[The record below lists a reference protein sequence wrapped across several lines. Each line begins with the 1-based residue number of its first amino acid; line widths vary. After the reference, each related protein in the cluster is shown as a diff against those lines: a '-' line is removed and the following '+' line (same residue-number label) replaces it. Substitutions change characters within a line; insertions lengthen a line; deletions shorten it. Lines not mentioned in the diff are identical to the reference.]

1 MTAGLMCAPET
12 QPKIWTQIKT
22 ANPKLKTTCNSD
34 GPDSFQKIQL
44 EQPKNTSKA
53 VPNNSLKNTATLSE
67 LKGPLFDDF
76 AILTERTTKNE
87 QI

>member
-34 GPDSFQKIQL
+34 GPDSFQTIQL
-44 EQPKNTSKA
+44 EQPKNTNKA
-53 VPNNSLKNTATLSE
+53 VPNNSLKNTATFSE
-67 LKGPLFDDF
+67 LKTPLFDDDL
-76 AILTERTTKNE
+76 AISIERTNKNE
-87 QI
+87 